1 MIGKKS
7 FIRSFLPTRRWCQ
20 IIFLA
25 IVIAIGIQFALFVFQ
40 LESGILPDVDRPPGV
55 EAFLPISALVSL
67 KHLIYTKTI
76 NDIHPSGLAIFLII
90 CVTALVV
97 KKGFCSWVC
106 PFGLF
111 SDILA
116 KIHSR
121 LFFRA
126 LKLPQWADI
135 PLRSLKYLLA
145 GFFIYYI
152 FYKMPAAAIEQFIHS
167 PYNRFADIKM
177 LEFFTDISGTTLTV
191 ILSLIGLSFLIP
203 YFWCRYL
210 CPYGAILGILGFLSI
225 GAIKRNPEH
234 CIGCKKCEK
243 TCPGSIPI
251 QKKQWIIS
259 SECTVCQS
267 CVHVCPKKNALGFS
281 LKTSGKT
288 TRKPVPGIIIV
299 VVFVTGIVLARVSGN
314 WHNSIPKEAYLAHV
328 TQPPSMLVVGHPEID
343 VEKLKKMMQAMKAR
357 RSKTILPSEETKGE

>member
-1 MIGKKS
+1 MTGKRS
-7 FIRSFLPTRRWCQ
+7 FIGSFSPIRRWCQ

-25 IVIAIGIQFALFVFQ
+25 IVFAIGIQFALFVFQ

-55 EAFLPISALVSL
+55 EAFLPISVLVSL

-76 NDIHPSGLAIFLII
+76 NDIHPSGLVIFLII

-116 KIHSR
+116 KNHSL
-121 LFFRA
+121 LFFRS

-135 PLRSLKYLLA
+135 PLRGLKYLLA
-145 GFFIYYI
+145 GFFIYFI
-152 FYKMPAAAIEQFIHS
+152 FYKMPVAAIEQFIHS

-177 LEFFTDISGTTLTV
+177 LAFFTDISATGPTV
-191 ILSLIGLSFLIP
+191 IFNLIGLSFLIP

-210 CPYGAILGILGFLSI
+210 CPYGAILGILGF
-225 GAIKRNPEH
+225 
-234 CIGCKKCEK
+234 
-243 TCPGSIPI
+243 
-251 QKKQWIIS
+251 
-259 SECTVCQS
+259 
-267 CVHVCPKKNALGFS
+267 S
-281 LKTSGKT
+281 LKTSGQT

-299 VVFVTGIVLARVSGN
+299 AVFVTGIVLARLSGN

-328 TQPPSMLVVGHPEID
+328 TQPPSMPVAGHPEID
-343 VEKLKKMMQAMKAR
+343 VEKIKKMVQAMKAR
-357 RSKTILPSEETKGE
+357 RAKATITSGETKGE

>member
-1 MIGKKS
+1 MTGKRS
-7 FIRSFLPTRRWCQ
+7 FIGSFLPTRRWCQ

-40 LESGILPDVDRPPGV
+40 RESGVLPDVDRPPGV

-76 NDIHPSGLAIFLII
+76 NDIHPSGLVIFLII

-121 LFFRA
+121 LFFRS

-135 PLRSLKYLLA
+135 PLRGLKYLLA

-152 FYKMPAAAIEQFIHS
+152 FFKMPAAAIEQFIHS
-167 PYNRFADIKM
+167 PI
-177 LEFFTDISGTTLTV
+177 
-191 ILSLIGLSFLIP
+191 
-203 YFWCRYL
+203 
-210 CPYGAILGILGFLSI
+210 
-225 GAIKRNPEH
+225 
-234 CIGCKKCEK
+234 
-243 TCPGSIPI
+243 
-251 QKKQWIIS
+251 
-259 SECTVCQS
+259 
-267 CVHVCPKKNALGFS
+267 
-281 LKTSGKT
+281 
-288 TRKPVPGIIIV
+288 
-299 VVFVTGIVLARVSGN
+299 
-314 WHNSIPKEAYLAHV
+314 
-328 TQPPSMLVVGHPEID
+328 
-343 VEKLKKMMQAMKAR
+343 
-357 RSKTILPSEETKGE
+357 